1 MDTLLLTRLLIGLAI
16 FVITSVGG
24 LAVVGFI
31 VVRLP
36 ADYFSPSRKRH
47 FLTGRHPFLRA
58 TGLVL
63 KNVLGVVTVVVG
75 FVLVMPGVP
84 GPGVLTILVG
94 IMLLDFPGKLRLE
107 RWLVCRSA
115 VLRTINRL
123 RAKYGRL
130 PLRLDSEESFE
141 GCSGE
146 PD

>member
-1 MDTLLLTRLLIGLAI
+1 MDTLLLTRLLLGLAI
-16 FVITSVGG
+16 FLVTSLGG

-36 ADYFSPSRKRH
+36 ADYFSPSRERH
-47 FLTGRHPFLRA
+47 FLSGRHPALRA

-63 KNVLGVVTVVVG
+63 KNILGVLTVVVG
-75 FVLVMPGVP
+75 FVLVMPGIP

-123 RAKYGRL
+123 RAKYGRP
-130 PLRLDSEESFE
+130 PLRLDAEESLK
-141 GCSGE
+141 GCSDE
-146 PD
+146 RD